1 MRVEKSDGVRLDELR
16 LTSCR
21 FPLGGPWDR
30 VEFFCGE
37 PTGAGCSWCA
47 EHRKRVFSRFVPQP
61 KHSTPMS
68 PRALAGEVALVQR

>member
-1 MRVEKSDGVRLDELR
+1 MQIEKSDGVRLDELR

-37 PTGAGCSWCA
+37 PTRAGCSWCP

-61 KHSTPMS
+61 KHPTPN
-68 PRALAGEVALVQR
+68 AA

>member
-1 MRVEKSDGVRLDELR
+1 MRVRKSDGVRLDELR

-37 PTGAGCSWCA
+37 PTGRAVRGVPSTASGCSP
-47 EHRKRVFSRFVPQP
+47 RFVPQP